1 MQLWIRTLLVM
12 TVAFLPAI
20 ASSKAQ
26 PSSSSDDQQAAQVR
40 QLHWVHGPSSVS
52 LFGQAS
58 LKVPAGYMFL
68 DQPNTQRF
76 MALSQNP
83 ADGTEYLLAPE
94 DLHWFG
100 VFSYSDDG
108 YIKDDEK
115 IDASAILTSISEATE
130 AGNVERRRKGW
141 REVHVL
147 GWKRTPYYDG
157 VTRRLEWAING
168 IDSNKTSV
176 VNYNVRILG
185 RGGVT
190 SALLVVDPSTID
202 ASVKEFET
210 ALQAYDY
217 VQGQR
222 YAEYKAGDK
231 VAEYGLAALIAGG
244 AAAVATKTGFWK
256 MIAVSLAAAWKLVV
270 GAVFALFAAIG
281 RLFKRRA

>member
-1 MQLWIRTLLVM
+1 MHPWTRAFLVM
-12 TVAFLPAI
+12 AIAILPGI

-26 PSSSSDDQQAAQVR
+26 HASSEEDQQAAQVR
-40 QLHWVHGPSSVS
+40 QLHWVHGPSNVP

-68 DQPNTQRF
+68 DQANTSRF

-83 ADGTEYLLAPE
+83 ASGTEYLLAPE
-94 DLHWFG
+94 DLRWFG
-100 VFSYSDDG
+100 IFSYSNDG

-115 IDASAILTSISEATE
+115 IDATAILTSISEGTE
-130 AGNVERRRKGW
+130 AGNVERRQKGW
-141 REVHVL
+141 PEMHVL

-157 VTRRLEWAING
+157 ETRRLEWAIDG
-168 IDSNKTSV
+168 VDSNKTNV

-202 ASVKEFET
+202 ASVVEFKT
-210 ALQAYDY
+210 ALLGYDY
-217 VQGQR
+217 VPGQR